1 MSAVKMTKKQAK
13 KRTEKQQ
20 WFDFNKAVILLILL
34 AVIVIFRTT
43 LAPTQTPELS
53 KEKKNDLAGEAN
65 IILGEL
71 TGANAEVSLLDSNE
85 LMEEKVIGLEQMNYD
100 ELKDLLGVENDFC
113 VFFEDATGDIMK
125 VDDMETGIGSDKIY
139 INGKPCK

>member
-34 AVIVIFRTT
+34 AVIVIFRTA

-53 KEKKNDLAGEAN
+53 KEEKNDLAGEAD

-113 VFFEDATGDIMK
+113 VFFEDATGDIME
-125 VDDMETGIGSDKIY
+125 VNDMETGIGSDKIY

>member
-34 AVIVIFRTT
+34 AVIVIFRTA

-53 KEKKNDLAGEAN
+53 KEEKNDLAGEAD

-71 TGANAEVSLLDSNE
+71 TGGNAEVSLLDSNE

-125 VDDMETGIGSDKIY
+125 VDDIVPGIGSDKIY

>member
-125 VDDMETGIGSDKIY
+125 VDDIVPGIGSDKIY

>member
-34 AVIVIFRTT
+34 AVIVIFRTA

-53 KEKKNDLAGEAN
+53 KEEKNDLAGEAD

-71 TGANAEVSLLDSNE
+71 TGGNAEVSLLDSNE

-125 VDDMETGIGSDKIY
+125 VNDMETGIGSDKIY

>member
-34 AVIVIFRTT
+34 AVIVIFRTA
-43 LAPTQTPELS
+43 LAPTQTPGLS
-53 KEKKNDLAGEAN
+53 KEEKNDLAVEAD
-65 IILGEL
+65 IILGKF
-71 TGANAEVSLLDSNE
+71 TDGNAEVSLLDSNE

-125 VDDMETGIGSDKIY
+125 VDDIVPGIGSDKIY
-139 INGKPCK
+139 INGEPCK

>member
-65 IILGEL
+65 I
-71 TGANAEVSLLDSNE
+71 
-85 LMEEKVIGLEQMNYD
+85 
-100 ELKDLLGVENDFC
+100 
-113 VFFEDATGDIMK
+113 
-125 VDDMETGIGSDKIY
+125 
-139 INGKPCK
+139 

>member
-125 VDDMETGIGSDKIY
+125 VNDMETGIGSDKIY

>member
-1 MSAVKMTKKQAK
+1 MTKKQAK

-34 AVIVIFRTT
+34 AVIVIFRTA

-53 KEKKNDLAGEAN
+53 KEEKNDLAGEAD

-71 TGANAEVSLLDSNE
+71 TGGNAEVSLLDSNE

-125 VDDMETGIGSDKIY
+125 VDDIVPGIGSDKIY

>member
-34 AVIVIFRTT
+34 AVIVIFRTA

-53 KEKKNDLAGEAN
+53 KEEKNDLAGEAD

-71 TGANAEVSLLDSNE
+71 TGGNAEVSLLDSNE

>member
-1 MSAVKMTKKQAK
+1 MTKKQAK

-125 VDDMETGIGSDKIY
+125 VDDIVPGIGSDKIY

>member
-71 TGANAEVSLLDSNE
+71 TGGNAEVSLLDSNE

-125 VDDMETGIGSDKIY
+125 VNDMETGIGSDKIY

>member
-34 AVIVIFRTT
+34 AVIVIFRTA

-53 KEKKNDLAGEAN
+53 KEEKNDLAGEAD

-71 TGANAEVSLLDSNE
+71 TGGNAEVSLLDSNE

-113 VFFEDATGDIMK
+113 VFFEDATGDIME
-125 VDDMETGIGSDKIY
+125 VNDMETGIGSDKIY

>member
-34 AVIVIFRTT
+34 AVIVIFRTA

-53 KEKKNDLAGEAN
+53 KEEKNDLAGEAD

-71 TGANAEVSLLDSNE
+71 TGGNAEVSLLDSNE
-85 LMEEKVIGLEQMNYD
+85 IMEEKVIGLEQMNYD

-125 VDDMETGIGSDKIY
+125 VDDIVPGIGSDKIY

>member
-20 WFDFNKAVILLILL
+20 WFNFNKAVTLLILL
-34 AVIVIFRTT
+34 AVIGILRTT
-43 LAPTQTPELS
+43 LPPTQTPKLLE
-53 KEKKNDLAGEAN
+53 EKKTDLAGEAD
-65 IILGEL
+65 IILSKL
-71 TGANAEVSLLDSNE
+71 TDGNAEVSLLDSNE
-85 LMEEKVIGLEQMNYD
+85 LMEKKIIGLEQMNYD

-125 VDDMETGIGSDKIY
+125 VNDMETGIGSDKIY
-139 INGKPCK
+139 INGEPCK

>member
-34 AVIVIFRTT
+34 AVIVIFRTA

-53 KEKKNDLAGEAN
+53 KEEKNDLAGEAD